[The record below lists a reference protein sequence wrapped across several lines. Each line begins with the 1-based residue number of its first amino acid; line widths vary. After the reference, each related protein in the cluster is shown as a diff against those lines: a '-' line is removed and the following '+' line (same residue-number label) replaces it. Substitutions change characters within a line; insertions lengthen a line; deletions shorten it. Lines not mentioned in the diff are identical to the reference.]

1 MFGGCIRDKLIERSN
16 IKDWTQSD
24 SLESTGR
31 RLAFVLS
38 HVDEMFV
45 EFYGWW
51 QVILTRFRWISSIFL
66 LIIMSAFGKVDGTIY
81 SSF

>member
-45 EFYGWW
+45 EFYG
-51 QVILTRFRWISSIFL
+51 
-66 LIIMSAFGKVDGTIY
+66 
-81 SSF
+81 